1 MITQK
6 RNLQNKQMPQNQT
19 LQKAIQEMGT
29 ALRERRDE
37 KAVRLFLQIQ
47 GKTKNP
53 SELEMIAQMKK

>member
-1 MITQK
+1 
-6 RNLQNKQMPQNQT
+6 MPQNQT